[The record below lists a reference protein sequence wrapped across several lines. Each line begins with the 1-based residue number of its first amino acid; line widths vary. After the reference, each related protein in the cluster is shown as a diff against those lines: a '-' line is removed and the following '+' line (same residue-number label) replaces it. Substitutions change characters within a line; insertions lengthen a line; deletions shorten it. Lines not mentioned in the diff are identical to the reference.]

1 MKKQTKRGNEGY
13 DGWLKQKQ
21 NTSNLRDKHKP
32 TIDEWIANNKKK
44 RKRQPRL
51 TEHYTIPSNE
61 VPKTIKENN
70 KIAEK

>member
-13 DGWLKQKQ
+13 DGWL
-21 NTSNLRDKHKP
+21 KHKP